1 MPYLPRLASGALCDC
16 IALRWQFY
24 LPVLSECEYER
35 GNLRRDMKGESTL
48 MDTDAADAI
57 PQGRRQQ
64 RRGLVYDP
72 SFTGCSPASW
82 PHTCFPPAHGGMGG
96 RRFLLGGYGEG
107 VEDTIVDVAYS
118 PSVDAR
124 MASFADDAIDA
135 HVRKCRVDDPG
146 TGGMHGMGAHM
157 RRTGFVGDFAVRDGR
172 GRQDV
177 GACMEL
183 AGRAFTSHFS
193 GRGVGFEGVL
203 EEQRRL
209 FPHAPPWPICWNA
222 CRRGCT
228 SRPLARG
235 LPPLASPC
243 SRRASP
249 PTHVTTHFRCPSTS
263 RTRCMWIP
271 GMGGVATP
279 SGSLASATPA
289 LANPPIGGSS
299 SPGMGSPLHLCTA
312 PMSLGMGGCST
323 TAPRCPRWHR
333 AIGCSPS
340 SAPFLRIA

>member
-35 GNLRRDMKGESTL
+35 GNVRRDMKGESTL

-82 PHTCFPPAHGGMGG
+82 PHTCFPPPHGGMGG

-146 TGGMHGMGAHM
+146 TGGMHGMGTHM

-183 AGRAFTSHFS
+183 AGRAFTSHFG

-203 EEQRRL
+203 EEQGRL

-235 LPPLASPC
+235 LSQARPPP
-243 SRRASP
+243 
-249 PTHVTTHFRCPSTS
+249 F
-263 RTRCMWIP
+263 
-271 GMGGVATP
+271 
-279 SGSLASATPA
+279 SL
-289 LANPPIGGSS
+289 
-299 SPGMGSPLHLCTA
+299 LC
-312 PMSLGMGGCST
+312 
-323 TAPRCPRWHR
+323 
-333 AIGCSPS
+333 
-340 SAPFLRIA
+340 

>member
-35 GNLRRDMKGESTL
+35 GNVRRDMKGESTL

-82 PHTCFPPAHGGMGG
+82 PHTCFPPPHGGMGG

-228 SRPLARG
+228 SRPGHLG
-235 LPPLASPC
+235 LGL
-243 SRRASP
+243 
-249 PTHVTTHFRCPSTS
+249 T
-263 RTRCMWIP
+263 
-271 GMGGVATP
+271 G
-279 SGSLASATPA
+279 
-289 LANPPIGGSS
+289 
-299 SPGMGSPLHLCTA
+299 
-312 PMSLGMGGCST
+312 
-323 TAPRCPRWHR
+323 
-333 AIGCSPS
+333 
-340 SAPFLRIA
+340 

>member
-35 GNLRRDMKGESTL
+35 GNVRRDMKGESTL

-82 PHTCFPPAHGGMGG
+82 PHTCFPPPHGGMGG

-146 TGGMHGMGAHM
+146 TGGMCMGWG
-157 RRTGFVGDFAVRDGR
+157 RTCDGR
-172 GRQDV
+172 GLW
-177 GACMEL
+177 GTLLC
-183 AGRAFTSHFS
+183 
-193 GRGVGFEGVL
+193 
-203 EEQRRL
+203 
-209 FPHAPPWPICWNA
+209 
-222 CRRGCT
+222 
-228 SRPLARG
+228 
-235 LPPLASPC
+235 
-243 SRRASP
+243 
-249 PTHVTTHFRCPSTS
+249 
-263 RTRCMWIP
+263 
-271 GMGGVATP
+271 GMGGGARMWVRAWSWRGGP
-279 SGSLASATPA
+279 SHLTSA
-289 LANPPIGGSS
+289 GGVWGLRGCSRSSAAS
-299 SPGMGSPLHLCTA
+299 SPTHHPGRSVGMHAGGVAQVGHLG
-312 PMSLGMGGCST
+312 LGLTG
-323 TAPRCPRWHR
+323 
-333 AIGCSPS
+333 
-340 SAPFLRIA
+340 